1 MKTKLITLPI
11 TVNNIVVLLILYN
24 YSYTAYVAKNL
35 SIVTLYIIWISY
47 VLPALNVGIS
57 EFAQDTPVIVIAG
70 VSPTVKIKVSSVLC
84 LLVSALDTVTVNVL
98 IAVPLYIV
106 GNIQFIKTVES
117 SVIVDWV
124 GVNSVFNADNWEYS
138 TIYPLKPVPVYPWD
152 CNSKSFSWTCWLAKL
167 ACQVKNNNYILDILC
182 QT

>member
-1 MKTKLITLPI
+1 M
-11 TVNNIVVLLILYN
+11 
-24 YSYTAYVAKNL
+24 
-35 SIVTLYIIWISY
+35 
-47 VLPALNVGIS
+47 GIS

-117 SVIVDWV
+117 SVIVD
-124 GVNSVFNADNWEYS
+124 
-138 TIYPLKPVPVYPWD
+138 
-152 CNSKSFSWTCWLAKL
+152 
-167 ACQVKNNNYILDILC
+167 
-182 QT
+182 